1 MSQAPTNCSLVAH
14 LDIADLGG
22 AFRQQRANLAQPIRS
37 LELIVS
43 SHRANANLSALFPNV
58 GQVLDPAEIDEDLRG
73 RQSKLHR
80 GNQAVPTGEDLG
92 VIGMLSQKS
101 NSF

>member
-1 MSQAPTNCSLVAH
+1 MSQASADCSLVAH
-14 LDIADLGG
+14 LDISNLSR
-22 AFRQQRANLAQPIRS
+22 AFRQQRANLAQAIRS

-43 SHRANANLSALFPNV
+43 GHRADANLSALFANV
-58 GQVLDPAEIDEDLRG
+58 GEVLDPAEIDEDLRR

-80 GNQAVPTGEDLG
+80 GYQAVPTGKDLG
-92 VIGMLSQKS
+92 VIGMLSEKS

>member
-1 MSQAPTNCSLVAH
+1 MSQASPDGSLVAD
-14 LDIADLGG
+14 LDIANLSR
-22 AFRQQRANLAQPIRS
+22 AFGQQRANLAQPIRS

-43 SHRANANLSALFPNV
+43 CHRANANLSALFANV
-58 GQVLDPAEIDEDLRG
+58 GQVLDPAEINEDLRR

-80 GNQAVPTGEDLG
+80 GNQAVPAREYFCI
-92 VIGMLSQKS
+92 IGMLSEKS